1 MQHLAAKG
9 WVCVAINYRL
19 APRDPFP
26 AQIIDVKRAI
36 AWIREHIAEYGG
48 DPDYIAITGGSA
60 GGHLTAL
67 AAVTPNDPDLPA
79 RLRGRRH
86 QRRRSPS
93 RTTASTTSP
102 ARPACA
108 RRADARQVPRPR
120 GSCRRRWADDP
131 ERLRGRHSP
140 AARSPRTPP
149 TSSSCTAPTTRW
161 SPVDQARLFVARL
174 REISGATVVYAELP
188 GAQHAFDVFP
198 SIRSAHVVRAID
210 RYLHWHWNGW
220 RRERAA

>member
-67 AAVTPNDPDLPA
+67 AAVTPNDPDVPA

-86 QRRRSPS
+86 QRRR
-93 RTTASTTSP
+93 R
-102 ARPACA
+102 RPAL
-108 RRADARQVPRPR
+108 R
-120 GSCRRRWADDP
+120 
-131 ERLRGRHSP
+131 RLRLRRLDRP
-140 AARSPRTPP
+140 AA
-149 TSSSCTAPTTRW
+149 AP
-161 SPVDQARLFVARL
+161 S
-174 REISGATVVYAELP
+174 
-188 GAQHAFDVFP
+188 
-198 SIRSAHVVRAID
+198 
-210 RYLHWHWNGW
+210 
-220 RRERAA
+220 